1 MCLTYLL
8 SRWAKKYNVGLT
20 AITIDHSYRKESAN
34 EAMLIGKCVEK
45 WGVQHVIHKI
55 EYDTDIELITNF
67 EEVART
73 RRYEIFD
80 RVCRWS
86 NASHI
91 CLAHTLDDQ
100 LETFMQRLRHN
111 SSLFGLAGLK
121 EVANIPLPENA
132 PARVRSPVRVIR
144 PLLDFWKAD
153 LVATCKENGVKWF
166 EDYTNDDVGL
176 TERNMLRYMI
186 NSYVPTQLSETP
198 QNNEERV
205 RLLQSASKEG
215 LLETYEEVHE
225 VVSTVIDQVRALHAT
240 SDISLDK
247 SNLLLRLST
256 PIALSLDLPNGVS
269 VLSRWLYEVLYP
281 ISASKHYHWAY
292 AKLERHL
299 VPKIKQHITSRDA
312 ATPLKINY
320 LNVLFDITYDDSRK
334 TLNIYCTRQ
343 PLIRSELLPS
353 IQIDDLPPLAWSRWH
368 FFDRRFWLLFYTEN
382 SGVKVRI
389 EPYDVKIHFKAA
401 HELLGNGK
409 EHEFLRNKKYNY
421 IPMITIH
428 HRGETGIAFPTCNV
442 YSDNSMVK
450 VDWYTKV

>member
-8 SRWAKKYNVGLT
+8 SRWAKKYSVGLK

-34 EAMLIGKCVEK
+34 EAALIGRCVEK
-45 WGVQHVIHKI
+45 WGVQHVVHKI
-55 EYDTDIELITNF
+55 EYGADIELITNF

-80 RVCRWS
+80 RVCRGS

-121 EVANIPLPENA
+121 DVATIPLPATA

-144 PLLDFWKAD
+144 PLLGFWKTE
-153 LVATCKENGVKWF
+153 LVATCKESGVGWF

-186 NSYVPTQLSETP
+186 NSYIPAQLSETARS
-198 QNNEERV
+198 NGERV

-215 LLETYEEVHE
+215 LLETYGEVRE
-225 VVSTVIDQVRALHAT
+225 VVATVRDQVRALHAA
-240 SDISLDK
+240 SNVSLDK

-256 PIALSLDLPNGVS
+256 PTSLSLDLPNGVS
-269 VLSRWLYEVLYP
+269 VLSRWLYEVLCP

-299 VPKIKQHITSRDA
+299 VPKIKQHITGSDA
-312 ATPLKINY
+312 AAPLKINY
-320 LNVLFDITYDDSRK
+320 LNVLFDITYHDSTK
-334 TLNIYCTRQ
+334 TLNVYCTRQ
-343 PLIRSELLPS
+343 PFIRNELLPS
-353 IQIDDLPPLAWSRWH
+353 IQIDNLVPLAWSRWYI
-368 FFDRRFWLLFYTEN
+368 FDRRFWLLFYTEN
-382 SGVKVRI
+382 PGVKVRI

-401 HELLGNGK
+401 HELLGNDK
-409 EHEFLRNKKYNY
+409 EHEFLRNKKYNC
-421 IPMITIH
+421 IPMITVH
-428 HRGETGIAFPTCNV
+428 HQGRTGIAFPTCNV
-442 YSDNSMVK
+442 YSDDILVK
-450 VDWYTKV
+450 VDWDTRV